1 MDKKKSNI
9 YNMTAIL
16 SMIAMVMSLS
26 LLFVATTEFSDKY
39 IFTEISLG
47 LLAAFLGAVT
57 SLILLKIL
65 MQKKV
70 GDIFISYSHKDRKFV
85 EKLIRDMRA
94 KHFNVIYDEDVV
106 KIGDNIKE
114 TILANIKKADLV
126 IVVISNN
133 ALASDF
139 SKQEMRDAIENK
151 KKILPIVID
160 DNVEIPTELLKIRY
174 ADFSKEYE
182 ENLKQLIKS
191 LISSLK
197 ERHQD
202 VNLIK

>member
-1 MDKKKSNI
+1 
-9 YNMTAIL
+9 MTAIL

>member
-1 MDKKKSNI
+1 
-9 YNMTAIL
+9 
-16 SMIAMVMSLS
+16 MIAMVMSLS